1 MLNSVQCQINEDK
14 IKMNG
19 LSPYIHIHT
28 QSEINT
34 HRRENQ
40 TTPKQMFS
48 CKQSLDDALS

>member
-19 LSPYIHIHT
+19 LSPYIHLHT

-34 HRRENQ
+34 HRREKQ
-40 TTPKQMFS
+40 TTPKRMFS